1 MTERRRLW
9 LSLIVA
15 GAIVL
20 LVVIVRMRRGPT
32 ASVREA
38 AVTRGTLDVWIESNG
53 KVDPVSP
60 HIFRSRLATF
70 VSSVDVVE
78 GEHVERGQRLLTL
91 DDTDARAQLA
101 KAREDLVQAQE
112 ELRVARAGGPPAQVA
127 EVDADLQRT
136 RTELAQLRK
145 KHDALQALVSQQ
157 AATRDEL
164 DENALAIARAEAS
177 ERTLEAKRAALRRT
191 TTVDV
196 RTAQLRVSEA
206 QASIRALESQVQAS
220 EIRAPIEGTV
230 YLVPVR
236 AGSYV
241 QVGDELADLADL
253 HDMQVEA
260 YVDEPDVGKLAIGQ
274 PVEITWD
281 AAPAQ
286 VWAGRTER
294 LPKAIVARGN
304 RNVGRVLCSV
314 ANDRTPQLLPNVSV
328 NVRIRVAQ
336 RTNVLLVPRGAVR
349 GEGSDRYVFLVENGR
364 LKRQAIQVG
373 TASLT
378 EYEVVSGIGEG
389 QHVAVSADV
398 EMQDGMPVQV
408 LSGSPS

>member
-20 LVVIVRMRRGPT
+20 LVIVVRMRRGPT
-32 ASVREA
+32 ASVREGR
-38 AVTRGTLDVWIESNG
+38 VTRGTLDVWIESNG

-60 HIFRSRLATF
+60 HVFRARLATF
-70 VSSVDVVE
+70 VASVDVVE
-78 GEHVERGQRLLTL
+78 GEHVEQGQRLLTL
-91 DDTDARAQLA
+91 DDTNARAQLA
-101 KAREDLVQAQE
+101 RAREDLVQAQE

-127 EVDADLQRT
+127 EVEADLQRT
-136 RTELAQLRK
+136 RTELGQLRK
-145 KHDALQALVSQQ
+145 KHDALEALVSQQ

-164 DENALAIARAEAS
+164 DENTLAMARAEAS
-177 ERTLEAKRAALRRT
+177 ERALEAKRAALQRT

-196 RTAQLRVSEA
+196 RTAQLRVTEA
-206 QASIRALESQVQAS
+206 QASIRALESQVNAS
-220 EIRAPIEGTV
+220 EVRAPIDGTV

-253 HDMQVEA
+253 HNMQVEA
-260 YVDEPDVGKLAIGQ
+260 YVDEPDVGKLAVGQ

-286 VWAGRTER
+286 VWNGRTAR

-304 RNVGRVLCSV
+304 RNVGRVLCTV
-314 ANDRTPQLLPNVSV
+314 TNDRTPQLLPNVSV

-336 RTNVLLVPRGAVR
+336 RTNVLLVPRGAVH
-349 GEGSDRYVFLVENGR
+349 GEGADRYVFLVEDGR
-364 LKRQAIQVG
+364 LKRQPIHVG

-378 EYEVVSGIGEG
+378 EYEVVSGIREG
-389 QHVAVSADV
+389 QQVAVSADV
-398 EMQDGMPVQV
+398 EMQDGMAVHIV
-408 LSGSPS
+408 TDEES